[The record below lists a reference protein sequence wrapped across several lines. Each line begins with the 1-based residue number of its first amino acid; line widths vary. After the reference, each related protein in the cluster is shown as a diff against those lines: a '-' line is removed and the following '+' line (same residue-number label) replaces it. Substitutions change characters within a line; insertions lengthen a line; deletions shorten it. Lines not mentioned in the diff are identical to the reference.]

1 MDEDAFEEPILELER
16 RVESLSGM
24 GDDVATQRKREQ
36 LEVELHAA
44 REKVFSSLT
53 PWQKTLVARHPRRP
67 FTLDYIRYLVEG
79 FVEIH
84 GDRRYADDPAI
95 VAGFGS
101 FRGRPVLV
109 IGHQKGR
116 DTKEKIVR
124 NFGMPRPEGYRKALR
139 AMRLAEKYRRP
150 VLTFIDT
157 PGAYPGIGA
166 EERGQ
171 AEAIALNLREMA
183 RIKVPILVTVTGEGG
198 SGGALAIGVGDR
210 VNMLEFAVYSVI
222 SPEGC
227 AAILWRDGSR
237 SRDAARA
244 MKMTAPDLLALD
256 VADEIV
262 PEVVGG
268 AHVDPARQA
277 VLLGEVLERQLSELE
292 RFAPEALV
300 AARYNRFRR
309 IGRFAAPELPA

>member
-1 MDEDAFEEPILELER
+1 VDEDAFEEPILELER

-116 DTKEKIVR
+116 DTKEKIFR

-139 AMRLAEKYRRP
+139 AMRLAAKYRRP
-150 VLTFIDT
+150 ILTFIDT

-183 RIKVPILVTVTGEGG
+183 RLNVPILVTVTGR
-198 SGGALAIGVGDR
+198 GGAGAR
-210 VNMLEFAVYSVI
+210 
-222 SPEGC
+222 SPSAWATGSTC
-227 AAILWRDGSR
+227 SSSR
-237 SRDAARA
+237 SIR
-244 MKMTAPDLLALD
+244 
-256 VADEIV
+256 
-262 PEVVGG
+262 
-268 AHVDPARQA
+268 
-277 VLLGEVLERQLSELE
+277 
-292 RFAPEALV
+292 
-300 AARYNRFRR
+300 
-309 IGRFAAPELPA
+309 